1 MVRHVDIS
9 YSDNIKNKKNE
20 SERILLGIQNYENL
34 QLHFFQSW
42 FWIMKVW
49 YVHKNVFS
57 NLKTSSSLKFKA
69 LVS

>member
-57 NLKTSSSLKFKA
+57 NLKTSSSLKFKV

>member
-34 QLHFFQSW
+34 QLHFFQS
-42 FWIMKVW
+42 
-49 YVHKNVFS
+49 
-57 NLKTSSSLKFKA
+57 
-69 LVS
+69 